1 MAKFG
6 KKTAVSQDIPMEAL
20 PDIIFILLFFFMVTT
35 KMRKTNVMVDNK
47 VPSVTQLQKLD
58 RTLEKAFLYI
68 GKPLDASMGKEPR
81 IQVNDQFITPNDI
94 PRFINEELAK
104 LPPAKKNKSN
114 LIVVLN
120 VDSEAKMGMIS
131 DVKQQLREVDTRR
144 ISYIAKTNRKHE
156 N

>member
-1 MAKFG
+1 MSKF
-6 KKTAVSQDIPMEAL
+6 KKKVATSQSIPMEAL

-47 VPSVTQLQKLD
+47 LPSATQLQKLD
-58 RTLEKAFLYI
+58 RKLEKSYLYI
-68 GKPLDASMGKEPR
+68 GKPKDAALGKEAK
-81 IQVNDQFITPNDI
+81 IQANDQFITPDDI

-104 LPPAKKNKSN
+104 MPLAKKNKSN

-120 VDSEAKMGMIS
+120 IDGEAKMGMIS

-144 ISYIAKTNRKHE
+144 ITYIAKGLAKRE
-156 N
+156 

>member
-1 MAKFG
+1 MAKFS
-6 KKTAVSQDIPMEAL
+6 KKTATSQSIPMEAL

-35 KMRKTNVMVDNK
+35 KMRKTNVMVENK
-47 VPSVTQLQKLD
+47 LPSVTQIQKLD

-68 GKPLDASMGKEPR
+68 GKPTDATLGKEPR
-81 IQVNDQFITPNDI
+81 IQANDQFITPNNI

-104 LPPAKKNKSN
+104 LPIAKRSKTN

-120 VDSEAKMGMIS
+120 VDEDAKMGLIS

-144 ISYIAKTNRKHE
+144 ISYIAKTKRSNE